1 MANFSNL
8 EHKRKNRQRNKKK
21 SKRIAVVTSVNEY
34 HNETGF
40 GSVETCEVLFQT
52 ISDAYRDV
60 SFHIA
65 TKTDVLHKIAQE
77 APDLVVLCS
86 KYIVD
91 TNTGKRVWL
100 SDYFA
105 SNNICFTGSA
115 RRVLELDS
123 NKSKAKTLLQ
133 NFSIETASFFIAR
146 PDQYKEE
153 ADLPLDF
160 PLFIKPIDAAN
171 GNGIDEFSIV
181 RDLESYHSKVS
192 NLFALFGTGALVEKY
207 LSGQEYTIAIMDD
220 PKSNVRHVMPL
231 EITTPKDTNGDRLL
245 GFQAKQ
251 NNEELLTRVQEPLH
265 SELCHTASKI
275 FDLLEARD
283 FGRIDIKLDENGTP
297 HFLEANLVPGL
308 TPGSSYFPRALSYLN
323 SSGEA
328 LKAPKG
334 LTYSEVALKIVEIG
348 LKRAS
353 ATVVQ

>member
-1 MANFSNL
+1 MANFRTL
-8 EHKRKNRQRNKKK
+8 ENKRKIKRRNQKV

-52 ISDAYRDV
+52 ISEAYRDV
-60 SFHIA
+60 SFHNAI
-65 TKTDVLHKIAQE
+65 KIDSLQKVAEE

-86 KYIVD
+86 KYFVAE
-91 TNTGKRVWL
+91 NTGERVWL
-100 SDYFA
+100 SDFF
-105 SNNICFTGSA
+105 SRNNICFTGSE
-115 RRVLELDS
+115 RRALELDS

-133 NFSIETASFFIAR
+133 NFDIETASFFIAR
-146 PDQYKEE
+146 PNQYKEE
-153 ADLPLDF
+153 SDLPLGF

-192 NLFALFGTGALVEKY
+192 SLFALFGTGALVEKN

-231 EITTPKDTNGDRLL
+231 EITTQKNDNGDRLL
-245 GFQAKQ
+245 GYQAKQ
-251 NNEELLTRVQEPLH
+251 DNEELLTRVPEPLH
-265 SELCHTASKI
+265 SELCQTASRI
-275 FDLLEARD
+275 FDVLGARD
-283 FGRIDIKLDENGTP
+283 FGRIDIKLDEHGTP
-297 HFLEANLVPGL
+297 HFLEANLVPGM

-323 SSGEA
+323 SSGET
-328 LKAPKG
+328 LKAPSG
-334 LTYSEVALKIVEIG
+334 LTFSEVALKIVEIG

-353 ATVVQ
+353 ATLVQ